1 MKSSRRKV
9 LVRAAA
15 VVTGVAGLT
24 FGSGAF
30 TQVDV
35 DRDFSVTLEN
45 DADAQLTIEPGD
57 TNVASVTDGN
67 VKLTLSGINTN
78 ATTRFIDALTVRN
91 NNETDDPVFLYVPS
105 IRDGDENPASE
116 NIQESVEIVAS
127 ETTTDFPSTDIS
139 QPASADGQTGAQVIP
154 GPNEEADNEVSLT
167 IRILDS
173 LSAISAGETADLS
186 LPIVAKR
193 VNAETISDVG
203 TEDLPADS
211 AWDEPGGD
219 S

>member
-1 MKSSRRKV
+1 MKLSRRKMV
-9 LVRAAA
+9 VRAAA

-45 DADAQLTIEPGD
+45 DADAQLTIEPGN
-57 TNVASVTDGN
+57 TNVASVTNGN
-67 VKLTLSGINTN
+67 VELTLSGINTN
-78 ATTRFIDALTVRN
+78 ATTRFTDALTVRN
-91 NNETDDPVFLYVPS
+91 NNETNDPVFLYVPS
-105 IRDGDENPASE
+105 IRDDDENSASE
-116 NIQESVEIVAS
+116 NVQESVEIVAS
-127 ETTTDFPSTDIS
+127 ETTADFPRTDIS

-173 LSAISAGETADLS
+173 LSAISAGETADLT

-193 VNAETISDVG
+193 VDSGTINDVG

-211 AWDEPGGD
+211 AWDDP
-219 S
+219 